1 MEQEPEKVFDSVY
14 EIINAGDISHELKKL
29 KELQI
34 LLSEQKATSA
44 FFNSPNSLIQ
54 FIEYLFDRRFG
65 WSDERVQSPL
75 KSKKQPHS
83 FEDESRIKKALNETA
98 DEFFFFLK
106 QQPITSLLLIALSH
120 VIENAENKPVVREQT
135 FKHFFDWMNHQIA
148 SDNTIKEKVSQNFSY
163 IEVQYSYVK
172 QILANCCCWID

>member
-1 MEQEPEKVFDSVY
+1 MEKDPEKVFELVN
-14 EIINAGDISHELKKL
+14 EIINAGDVSRELKKL
-29 KELQI
+29 KELQT
-34 LLSEQKATSA
+34 LLSQQEATSA
-44 FFNSPNSLIQ
+44 FFNSPDFLNQ

-75 KSKKQPHS
+75 KSKKQPQS

-106 QQPITSLLLIALSH
+106 QQPITSLLLIAISH
-120 VIENAENKPVVREQT
+120 VIENANNKPVVREQT

-148 SDNTIKEKVSQNFSY
+148 SDNTIKEKISQNFSF
-163 IEVQYSYVK
+163 IEVLCK
-172 QILANCCCWID
+172 H